1 MEKCSLTSVLRT
13 LVYPTTIRIVK
24 GDLTS
29 EEGKHFPDKRNNVLT
44 LYGRGLRIYVPPAS
58 NADLRLR
65 CKDSDTSDR
74 TRRKSADDGDGDEY
88 TNTENL
94 FTSNIFVSDK
104 ADLKDNHFAGKVY
117 RNVADILSD
126 MPVSVKANKLL
137 FGCGDGNH
145 IRMISEGEVLQIDR
159 YKDGALKNILTG
171 SVNGERVSI
180 QLSNG
185 SVDVTALPDPKA
197 DNTVITAGEVIHM
210 DFYRPKEMVFEDEDI
225 HQTYEIEVGLNVLP
239 LNEKPLICVCCS
251 DGYSSDR
258 IENLDNDMLRIQ
270 NVWCLNVREDE
281 MSGVIVQVINTD
293 KDSSFKAVFGKHVG
307 RDPDDFSLYNLY
319 GKQWS
324 PDLKPT
330 SRRDPGVQGPPAV
343 PRRNLLPILPPRS
356 FARESLTLQQLP
368 RAPPPPICIEA
379 HIQPPSPEEIKRQLS
394 SPTFTQSTFKE
405 DDAFDQVKPHPHN
418 QRLMMNES
426 RDHCRNVDEYKA
438 APVPPVSSY
447 TPLTSAV
454 PTLNCTDDPNSTD
467 EFKMLKLDT
476 ITIENMTISELVEMF
491 RFYKLDHMADVCM
504 EHMVDGMTLLE
515 LDEHDLKEKP
525 FYLKGLALKRVLL
538 LRQGHRPK

>member
-1 MEKCSLTSVLRT
+1 MEKCTLTSVLQT

-29 EEGKHFPDKRNNVLT
+29 EEGKYFPDKRNNVLT
-44 LYGRGLRIYVPPAS
+44 LYGRGLRIYVPPAA

-74 TRRKSADDGDGDEY
+74 TRRKSADADDGEEY

-94 FTSNIFVSDK
+94 FTNNIFVSDK
-104 ADLKDNHFAGKVY
+104 TDLKDNHFAGKVY

-126 MPVSVKANKLL
+126 MPASVKANRPL
-137 FGCGDGNH
+137 FGCGEGNH

-159 YKDGALKNILTG
+159 YKDGATKNILTG

-197 DNTVITAGEVIHM
+197 DNTVITAGDVM

-239 LNEKPLICVCCS
+239 LNEKPLLCVCCS

-258 IENLDNDMLRIQ
+258 IENLDNDMLSIQ
-270 NVWCLNVREDE
+270 NVWCLNVREDV

-319 GKQWS
+319 GKHLS
-324 PDLKPT
+324 PDYMEPIP
-330 SRRDPGVQGPPAV
+330 RRDPGVQP
-343 PRRNLLPILPPRS
+343 PILPFRRS
-356 FARESLTLQQLP
+356 KKTSETLQRLP
-368 RAPPPPICIEA
+368 MAPLPPIHVCDGP
-379 HIQPPSPEEIKRQLS
+379 HHQPSPSAKGKQQSS
-394 SPTFTQSTFKE
+394 SPIFTEMTIKDEGTFPE
-405 DDAFDQVKPHPHN
+405 DAPHPHKQKPMAVTSEN
-418 QRLMMNES
+418 YVNIEENEPT
-426 RDHCRNVDEYKA
+426 A
-438 APVPPVSSY
+438 APPVSHNA
-447 TPLTSAV
+447 PSAV
-454 PTLNCTDDPNSTD
+454 STNCKDDPNSTD
-467 EFKMLKLDT
+467 EFKMLKHDT
-476 ITIENMTISELVEMF
+476 IKIDNMTISELVEMF

-504 EHMVDGMTLLE
+504 EHMVDGVTLLE
-515 LDEHDLKEKP
+515 LDEQDLKCEP
-525 FYLKGLALKRVLL
+525 FCLKGLALKRVLL
-538 LRQGHRPK
+538 LKQGHRPK